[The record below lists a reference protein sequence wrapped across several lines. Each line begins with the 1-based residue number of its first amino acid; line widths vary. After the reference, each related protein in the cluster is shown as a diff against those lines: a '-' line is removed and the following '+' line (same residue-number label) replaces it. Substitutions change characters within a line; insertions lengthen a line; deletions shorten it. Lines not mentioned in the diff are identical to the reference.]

1 MMRDIFPKT
10 VMECAE
16 ALLKKEITSEEITE
30 HYTDKICGHENSGV
44 FITECSEKA
53 LKAARTFDSCENEKL
68 ITGIPYAVKDNIAV
82 SGVRMTCASKLL
94 ENYVPSYTATVCEK
108 AGGIILGKT
117 NMDEFAMGSS
127 SERSAYGIVRN
138 PLNATRSC
146 GGSSGGSAA
155 AVASGLA
162 PWALGTDT
170 GGSARQPAAFCGIVA
185 MKPTYGLV
193 SRFGMTELASSLDT
207 VCPMTSNVRDNAMVL
222 TEISGYDP
230 KDMTSVRRKQEKY
243 DSGIDGGISG
253 MHVGVISDYGKSCD
267 EDAKK
272 IFLRAGE
279 ILGRAGAEISEID
292 IERELCSLEIAIAS
306 YYIIN
311 TSESASNMARFD
323 GIRYGMRNEGNSFE
337 DIISSTR
344 SDYLGEEV
352 KRRIVSGT
360 YLLSTV
366 DGRNYYDRAN
376 HERHLLCMKYEELM
390 KKYDCILMLTS
401 ETKAPELGNRCSD
414 PKAMYMMD
422 RLTCL
427 ANLTGAP
434 ALTVP
439 IGGSGGL
446 PYGATLMAEK
456 FSEKKLYRAALVLE
470 NELRDEMRQEVYGY
484 AGEEK

>member
-1 MMRDIFPKT
+1 
-10 VMECAE
+10 
-16 ALLKKEITSEEITE
+16 
-30 HYTDKICGHENSGV
+30 
-44 FITECSEKA
+44 
-53 LKAARTFDSCENEKL
+53 
-68 ITGIPYAVKDNIAV
+68 
-82 SGVRMTCASKLL
+82 
-94 ENYVPSYTATVCEK
+94 
-108 AGGIILGKT
+108 
-117 NMDEFAMGSS
+117 
-127 SERSAYGIVRN
+127 
-138 PLNATRSC
+138 
-146 GGSSGGSAA
+146 
-155 AVASGLA
+155 
-162 PWALGTDT
+162 
-170 GGSARQPAAFCGIVA
+170 
-185 MKPTYGLV
+185 
-193 SRFGMTELASSLDT
+193 
-207 VCPMTSNVRDNAMVL
+207 
-222 TEISGYDP
+222 
-230 KDMTSVRRKQEKY
+230 
-243 DSGIDGGISG
+243 
-253 MHVGVISDYGKSCD
+253 
-267 EDAKK
+267 
-272 IFLRAGE
+272 
-279 ILGRAGAEISEID
+279 
-292 IERELCSLEIAIAS
+292 
-306 YYIIN
+306 
-311 TSESASNMARFD
+311 MARFD

-376 HERHLLCMKYEELM
+376 HERNLLCMKYEELM

-401 ETKAPELGNRCSD
+401 ETKAPELGNRYSD